1 LSQYFGSTKNRSIRR
16 RSKDRTGKQK
26 KREGRKTREVLQK
39 IQMSEEVTTPSGLK
53 YTVSE
58 TGEGEKVGVNKKVKV
73 HYTGSLT
80 DGTVFDS
87 SVERGVPFEFVVGAG
102 QVIRGWDEALA
113 DMRKGEKRTLTIPP
127 ELGYGAGGRPPVIPP
142 SSVLIFDV
150 ELLDF

>member
-1 LSQYFGSTKNRSIRR
+1 
-16 RSKDRTGKQK
+16 
-26 KREGRKTREVLQK
+26 
-39 IQMSEEVTTPSGLK
+39 MSEEVTTPSGLK

-87 SVERGVPFEFVVGAG
+87 SVERGVPLEFVVGVG
-102 QVIRGWDEALA
+102 QVIKGWDEALS
-113 DMRKGEKRTLTIPP
+113 DMKKGEKRTLTIPP
-127 ELGYGAGGRPPVIPP
+127 HLGYGAGGRPPVIPP

-150 ELLDF
+150 ELLDFQ

>member
-1 LSQYFGSTKNRSIRR
+1 M
-16 RSKDRTGKQK
+16 SK
-26 KREGRKTREVLQK
+26 
-39 IQMSEEVTTPSGLK
+39 EVTTPSGLK

-58 TGEGEKVGVNKKVKV
+58 TGEGEKVGANKKVKV

-87 SVERGVPFEFVVGAG
+87 SVERGVPFEFVVGVG

-113 DMRKGEKRTLTIPP
+113 DMKKGEKRTLTIPP
-127 ELGYGAGGRPPVIPP
+127 DLGYGAGGRPPVIPP

-150 ELLDF
+150 ELLDFK

>member
-1 LSQYFGSTKNRSIRR
+1 
-16 RSKDRTGKQK
+16 
-26 KREGRKTREVLQK
+26 
-39 IQMSEEVTTPSGLK
+39 MSEEVTTPSGLK

-87 SVERGVPFEFVVGAG
+87 SVERGVPLEFVVGVG
-102 QVIRGWDEALA
+102 QVIKGWDEALS
-113 DMRKGEKRTLTIPP
+113 DMKKGEKRTLTIPP

>member
-1 LSQYFGSTKNRSIRR
+1 
-16 RSKDRTGKQK
+16 
-26 KREGRKTREVLQK
+26 
-39 IQMSEEVTTPSGLK
+39 MSEEVTTPSGLK

-87 SVERGVPFEFVVGAG
+87 SVERGVPFEFVVGVG

-127 ELGYGAGGRPPVIPP
+127 DLGYGAGGHPPVIPP

>member
-1 LSQYFGSTKNRSIRR
+1 
-16 RSKDRTGKQK
+16 
-26 KREGRKTREVLQK
+26 
-39 IQMSEEVTTPSGLK
+39 MSEEVTTPSGLK

-58 TGEGEKVGVNKKVKV
+58 IGEGEKVGANKKVKV

-87 SVERGVPFEFVVGAG
+87 SVERGVPFEFVVGVG

-127 ELGYGAGGRPPVIPP
+127 DLGYGAGGHPPVIPP

>member
-1 LSQYFGSTKNRSIRR
+1 
-16 RSKDRTGKQK
+16 
-26 KREGRKTREVLQK
+26 
-39 IQMSEEVTTPSGLK
+39 MSEEVTTPSGLK

-87 SVERGVPFEFVVGAG
+87 SVERGVPLEFVVGVG
-102 QVIRGWDEALA
+102 QVIKGWDEALS
-113 DMRKGEKRTLTIPP
+113 DMKKGEKRTLTIPP
-127 ELGYGAGGRPPVIPP
+127 DLGYGAGGRPPVIPP

-150 ELLDF
+150 ELLDFQ